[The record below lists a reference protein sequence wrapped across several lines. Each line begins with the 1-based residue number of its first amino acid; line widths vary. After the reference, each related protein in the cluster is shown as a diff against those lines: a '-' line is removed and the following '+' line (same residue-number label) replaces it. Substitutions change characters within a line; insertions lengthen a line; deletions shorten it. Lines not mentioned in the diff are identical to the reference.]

1 MSRNT
6 VKEEYCP
13 VARSVDLLGDRWS
26 LLIVRNAFDGMTR
39 FGDFQRSLGVARNIL
54 SDRLRK
60 LVEAEILTLQGASDG
75 TAYQEYVLTDKGE
88 RLFPVIVALRQWGEQ
103 NLFAQGE
110 RHSLLVDRRT
120 GRPVPLWRQQ
130 RMTALRCC
138 RWIRK
143 CRRSNESLR
152 LITAYRLLNRPG
164 DDLRL
169 AHHRHVACRHLGGF
183 RMDRLR
189 HRPFKIGVDHSVILA
204 DHIPARFIMPRRV
217 GDLFTKRLGLNWPLR
232 GCNGVFECLASRQA
246 RSPF

>member
-120 GRPVPLWRQQ
+120 GKPVPF
-130 RMTALRCC
+130 MGAVV
-138 RWIRK
+138 
-143 CRRSNESLR
+143 
-152 LITAYRLLNRPG
+152 
-164 DDLRL
+164 DL
-169 AHHRHVACRHLGGF
+169 
-183 RMDRLR
+183 
-189 HRPFKIGVDHSVILA
+189 
-204 DHIPARFIMPRRV
+204 
-217 GDLFTKRLGLNWPLR
+217 
-232 GCNGVFECLASRQA
+232 
-246 RSPF
+246 